1 MCIRLFVA
9 VVGVD
14 GKWGV
19 VFPKVWVEKAG
30 GTHGGFESFSK
41 QIWAVW
47 VGGPLGLLGFFY
59 LFLEGGKG
67 KGDIFFVSIRVLSA
81 RGKVFW
87 GGKRAKEGEI
97 FHSRCEGW
105 SSRVRK
111 EQALIV
117 VEEWV
122 PWRKPPSRRKLPPGP
137 RAAKSWPKPAGQGS
151 SPSRRAKGVGAG
163 GNEFALGAVSGGG
176 RVLNT

>member
-1 MCIRLFVA
+1 MA
-9 VVGVD
+9 NG
-14 GKWGV
+14 GWYS
-19 VFPKVWVEKAG
+19 PKCEWRKLG

-47 VGGPLGLLGFFY
+47 VDGPLGTLGFFY
-59 LFLEGGKG
+59 LFLEGKG
-67 KGDIFFVSIRVLSA
+67 KGDIFFVSIRVFCK
-81 RGKVFW
+81 GKSGL
-87 GGKRAKEGEI
+87 GGKGQEGEI

-151 SPSRRAKGVGAG
+151 SPSRG
-163 GNEFALGAVSGGG
+163 
-176 RVLNT
+176 